1 MVHFEKLPLSKRY
14 IIKAIKF
21 ALKHPKIAFL
31 SAILGIGSYMTLHE
45 YEIAKTCFVPTN
57 PVEEKMITYSDTW
70 QHIPTL
76 YLLCIL
82 KKPKTILE
90 LGCRTGN
97 TTMPLL
103 YGASQYGGHVT
114 SIDIETWPE
123 LKTFLDGDK
132 ELKKYWTFIESDD
145 IKLEWKQNI
154 DFLYIDTSHTYD
166 HTINE
171 LKKYEPLVDSGG
183 IIVLHDIFEAEVS
196 KAISDYFK
204 DRNDFKYVRYF
215 NNNSLGIIL
224 KE

>member
-1 MVHFEKLPLSKRY
+1 MVQFDKIPLNKRY
-14 IIKAIKF
+14 VIKALKF
-21 ALKHPKIAFL
+21 AILHPKTAIL
-31 SAILGIGSYMTLHE
+31 CLILGIGPYMTLHE
-45 YEIAKTCFVPTN
+45 YHIAKKFTPKNF
-57 PVEEKMITYSDTW
+57 VEELMITYSDTW

-76 YLLCIL
+76 YLLCVL
-82 KKPKTILE
+82 KKPKVILE

-97 TTMPLL
+97 TTLPLL
-103 YGASQYGGHVT
+103 YAASQHEGHVH

-123 LKTFLDGDK
+123 LKIFLDDKK

-145 IKLEWKQNI
+145 IKLEWEKNI

-166 HTINE
+166 HTIKE
-171 LKKYEPLVDSGG
+171 LKKYEPLVNSGG
-183 IIVLHDIFEAEVS
+183 TIVFHDIVDEDVS